1 MESVAKPLPWR
12 FAPQLHLDS
21 PYLTSPCFRL
31 SLSCFLLWA
40 DQNVVEDSLNFFNG
54 CPVPALSAPERLVN
68 SIKALR
74 RRWKKAKREKETRRA
89 RVLKEEEK
97 IVKDAIVIT
106 ISSGKLLAICD
117 ATLEIVQTAN

>member
-1 MESVAKPLPWR
+1 M
-12 FAPQLHLDS
+12 
-21 PYLTSPCFRL
+21 
-31 SLSCFLLWA
+31 
-40 DQNVVEDSLNFFNG
+40 
-54 CPVPALSAPERLVN
+54 PALSAPERLVN